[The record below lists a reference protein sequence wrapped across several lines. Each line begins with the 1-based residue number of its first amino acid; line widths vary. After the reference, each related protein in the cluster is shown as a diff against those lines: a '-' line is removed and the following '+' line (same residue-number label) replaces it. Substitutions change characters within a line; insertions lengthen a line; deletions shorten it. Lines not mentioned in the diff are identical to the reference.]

1 MNRTYLLLFSVNRRT
16 SPHCHDTG
24 NRPTSRRVWLTLTM
38 LAGPPRNTLDRAR
51 FGGLEGGLLESDPA
65 RYAGAGCAW
74 LGGPS
79 AVRRA
84 YLWGHVNH
92 EGHAGVPPGGW
103 TNDLAPL
110 APSLIAALHART
122 I

>member
-1 MNRTYLLLFSVNRRT
+1 
-16 SPHCHDTG
+16 
-24 NRPTSRRVWLTLTM
+24 M

-51 FGGLEGGLLESDPA
+51 FGGLEGGLLESSPA

-92 EGHAGVPPGGW
+92 EGHARRTYRGW
-103 TNDLAPL
+103 TNDLDPL
-110 APSLIAALHART
+110 ALSLSAGLHARP
-122 I
+122 IS